1 MARNPRRGYCLR
13 DVHLRFDRRS
23 ERNRGPAPRGDAS
36 GLGCQLRFVRRLQPC
51 GSSVE
56 RLVRRGD
63 VRNLGRA
70 AARRL
75 SGDRAAF
82 GNPLRAAL
90 QAFLQSSGVDT
101 LFLTTA
107 LFNQLAREL
116 PNAFSSLRHLIFG
129 GEVADASVVASI
141 LASNPPAHLI
151 NGYGP
156 TENTTFTT
164 WYEVDEHFN
173 PGRPVPIGRPI
184 SNTKVYVLDRALR
197 RFPWARLANCT
208 PERMGWPWAIT
219 RVRA

>member
-1 MARNPRRGYCLR
+1 MPITFRSAPPARVGQASNASFDAATFEIWGALLHGGCL
-13 DVHLRFDRRS
+13 VIVPRS
-23 ERNRGPAPRGDAS
+23 ETLSAP
-36 GLGCQLRFVRRLQPC
+36 
-51 GSSVE
+51 
-56 RLVRRGD
+56 
-63 VRNLGRA
+63 
-70 AARRL
+70 
-75 SGDRAAF
+75 
-82 GNPLRAAL
+82 AL

-173 PGRPVPIGRPI
+173 PGVRFPSDGPFPIRKYTF
-184 SNTKVYVLDRALR
+184 STARFT

-208 PERMGWPWAIT
+208 RSGWAGLGLSRASGPDGGA
-219 RVRA
+219 VRARSLQRGSRRAPLQNG